1 MNAQNAVQTPRRRKL
16 KRKAMIACFLI
27 PAFLFLIYAVY
38 FPFAWNASMSFQE
51 WDGFSDPEWVGV
63 ENYAEVFDDNTSI
76 KSIKN
81 SIFLALTSTIG
92 AVVLG
97 VFLAALVYKVYRRE
111 GAFYRLIMFMPVM
124 LPSAIIGLLF
134 VFFFN
139 YESGLLNSFLR
150 VLGLGDLTKAWLENK
165 NTVLWCIAFVNIWKM
180 SGLSMMLTFA
190 AMQMLPTSIFES
202 SRLEGAGYTRQFF
215 SLILPLI
222 KPTVLLCAVYT
233 LSVNFKAYDIV
244 SIMTAGG
251 PGTTSYVVPINMIK
265 TAFNFG
271 EFGYAAAQGTVLMI
285 IVVLIVCIMRSVLK
299 GESYEY

>member
-1 MNAQNAVQTPRRRKL
+1 MNAQNALQQPRRRKL
-16 KRKAMIACFLI
+16 RRKAMIACFLI

-38 FPFAWNASMSFQE
+38 FPFAWNVSMSFQE
-51 WDGFSDPEWVGV
+51 WDGFSDPEWVAL
-63 ENYAEVFDDNTSI
+63 ENYAEVFDDSTSI

-81 SIFLALTSTIG
+81 SVFLALTSTIG

-150 VLGLGDLTKAWLENK
+150 ALGLGDITKAWLENK
-165 NTVLWCIAFVNIWKM
+165 STVLWCITFVNIWKM
-180 SGLSMMLTFA
+180 SGLSMMLSFA
-190 AMQMLPTSIFES
+190 AMQMLPSSIFES
-202 SRLEGAGYTRQFF
+202 SRLEGAGYARQFF
-215 SLILPLI
+215 TLILPLI
-222 KPTVLLCAVYT
+222 KPTILLCAVYT

-285 IVVLIVCIMRSVLK
+285 IVVLIVCIMRRVLK